1 MGVTGKHTRETGK
14 KYVGGWR
21 KRNTNVEME
30 KKFRAFCGKS
40 GSDKKNSKIVAVAG
54 DVDTFLASE
63 FVVTF

>member
-1 MGVTGKHTRETGK
+1 M
-14 KYVGGWR
+14 
-21 KRNTNVEME
+21 EME

-40 GSDKKNSKIVAVAG
+40 GSDKKNSKTVAVAVAG